1 MLVIR
6 EGLLTNRWMCWAL
19 AVSAATSTAV
29 AAKAPASAVAVAQE
43 SYRLGAGDK
52 LKITVYNEPTL
63 TGEYAITSEGN
74 VSMPLIGDVPAGGI
88 SIKALQQALTA
99 KLASFVKDPIVSV
112 EPTTYRPYYILG
124 EVNKPG
130 EYPYS
135 MGLKVE
141 QAVAA
146 AGGYTYRA
154 NRGTVF
160 VRRSENEKEQRFN
173 VKEQRVPV
181 LPGDTI
187 RVGERFF

>member
-1 MLVIR
+1 MSWV
-6 EGLLTNRWMCWAL
+6 L
-19 AVSAATSTAV
+19 AVSAVVPAIAPSAAI
-29 AAKAPASAVAVAQE
+29 AAKSGDSSPAVVQE
-43 SYRLGAGDK
+43 GYLLGAGDK

-74 VSMPLIGDVPAGGI
+74 VSMPLVGDVSAKGI
-88 SIKALQQALTA
+88 SIKALQEALTS
-99 KLASFVKDPIVSV
+99 KLASYVKDPIVSV
-112 EPTTYRPYYILG
+112 EPVTYRPYYILG

-154 NRGTVF
+154 NRGTIF
-160 VRRSENEKEQRFN
+160 VRRSEGEKEQRFN

>member
-1 MLVIR
+1 MSL
-6 EGLLTNRWMCWAL
+6 AL
-19 AVSAATSTAV
+19 AIAATTTV
-29 AAKAPASAVAVAQE
+29 ATVPVAQAAPAPAATASVAKE

-74 VSMPLIGDVPAGGI
+74 VSMPLIGDVQATGI
-88 SIKALQQALTA
+88 SIKELQTALTT

-135 MGLKVE
+135 MGIKVE

-154 NRGTVF
+154 NRGTIF
-160 VRRSENEKEQRFN
+160 IRRSEDQKEQSFK